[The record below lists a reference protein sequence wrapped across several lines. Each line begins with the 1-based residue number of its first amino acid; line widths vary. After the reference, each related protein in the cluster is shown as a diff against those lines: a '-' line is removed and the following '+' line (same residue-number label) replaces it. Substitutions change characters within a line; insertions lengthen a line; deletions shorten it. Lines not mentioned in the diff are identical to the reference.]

1 MRMAVVGV
9 LAVVLS
15 SVGAV
20 PASAEWHDVCGDLAR
35 SIERAHRI
43 PHGLVQAISLAES
56 GRWLGGG
63 RDSRAWPWTV
73 TSGTD
78 NFYLPTKQA
87 AIAKVRELQARGRT
101 NIDVGCMQVNLHYH
115 GDQFASL
122 EEAIDPARNV
132 QYGASYLR
140 SLREQTN
147 SWGIA
152 TARYHSRNKGR
163 GEAYRSKVYRL
174 WNEVRKQTSQDRR
187 LAPQQIALSAIERDA
202 APLDP
207 ALVAAGEP
215 SPPERLKRPAGRAAA
230 PGAIRII
237 RGD

>member
-1 MRMAVVGV
+1 MVD
-9 LAVVLS
+9 L
-15 SVGAV
+15 VGA
-20 PASAEWHDVCGDLAR
+20 
-35 SIERAHRI
+35 
-43 PHGLVQAISLAES
+43 GLVEADVFGLLVGQLREHGVQLA
-56 GRWLGGG
+56 
-63 RDSRAWPWTV
+63 
-73 TSGTD
+73 
-78 NFYLPTKQA
+78 
-87 AIAKVRELQARGRT
+87 ELQAGGRT

-152 TARYHSRNKGR
+152 TAHYHSRNKGR

-187 LAPQQIALSAIERDA
+187 LAPQQIALNAIARDA

-207 ALVAAGEP
+207 ALATVDEP
-215 SPPERLKRPAGRAAA
+215 SPPERLKRPGGRPAGH
-230 PGAIRII
+230 GAIRII